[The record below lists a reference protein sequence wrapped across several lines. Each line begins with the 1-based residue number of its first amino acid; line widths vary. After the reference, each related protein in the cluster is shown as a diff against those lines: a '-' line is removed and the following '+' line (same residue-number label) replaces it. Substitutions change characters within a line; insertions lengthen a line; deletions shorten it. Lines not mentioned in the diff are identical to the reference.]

1 MSEFS
6 LLTEPWPELI
16 AGTTTPSTHI
26 QDIVA
31 PATSDE
37 LCAVVQKA
45 DQQQQKILI
54 VGRGSKLNWGGLVAE
69 PTLLVNTSR
78 LDRLIDHAVGDL
90 TVTVEAGI
98 SFQQLQQ
105 QLALAGQFLPL
116 DPLFP
121 DRSTIGGLIATA
133 DTGSL
138 RHRYGGVRDLLL
150 GIHWARADG
159 VIAKAG
165 GRVVKNVAGYDLM
178 KLFTG
183 SYGTLG
189 ILQQVTLRVYPLP
202 VASGSV
208 WVTGAALPDLIGQ
221 LGASTL
227 TPTALDLISAGL
239 AQQLGL
245 GEQMGLLARFQTIP
259 ESIQVQ
265 SQQLAELAASLG
277 LTNQVYAEEPETK
290 IWGQVRPMI
299 MAKPITAKIGVR
311 ATAAVDTLAK
321 VSQQNGGWGVIHLG
335 SGIGLIGYDESESNA
350 LIPMRQQ
357 CEQAGGFLTIL
368 TAPVVIKQQL
378 EVWGYQ
384 GAAVQIMQ
392 QLRQQ
397 FDPRMLFNPGKF
409 FT

>member
-1 MSEFS
+1 MSESSFPH
-6 LLTEPWPELI
+6 EHWQKLI
-16 AGTTTPSTHI
+16 EVATTPSTQI
-26 QDIVA
+26 EDIVA

-37 LCAVVQKA
+37 LCAAVHQA
-45 DQQQQKILI
+45 ASRQQKMLV
-54 VGRGSKLNWGGLVAE
+54 VGSGSKLSWGGLVAE
-69 PTLLVNTSR
+69 PTLLVSTAK

-150 GIHWARADG
+150 GISWVRADG
-159 VIAKAG
+159 VMAKAG

-189 ILQQVTLRVYPLP
+189 ILQQVTMRVYPLP

-208 WVTGAALPDLIGQ
+208 WVTGTALPDLIGQ

-245 GEQMGLLARFQTIP
+245 GEQMGILARFQTIP

-265 SQQLAELAASLG
+265 SQKLAELATSLS
-277 LTNQVYAEEPETK
+277 LTSQTYTREPETE
-290 IWGQVRPMI
+290 IWGQVRPTV

-311 ATAAVDTLAK
+311 ATAAVDILTNF
-321 VSQQNGGWGVIHLG
+321 SRQTGGGGVVHLG
-335 SGIGLIGYDESESNA
+335 SGIGLIGCDQPA
-350 LIPMRQQ
+350 VLMPLRQQ
-357 CEQAGGFLTIL
+357 CEQAAGFLTIL
-368 TAPVVIKQQL
+368 TAPVATKQQL

-384 GAAVQIMQ
+384 GAAVQIMR

-397 FDPRMLFNPGKF
+397 FDPQALFNPSKL